1 MLGGDQ
7 SYVRC
12 KHCNSDEV
20 APSRCHG
27 LEAWLKYVGIR
38 PYRCLVCS
46 RRFFGATGRRI
57 KSVEQEDWWK

>member
-1 MLGGDQ
+1 MLGGDP

-20 APSRCHG
+20 APSRSRDV
-27 LEAWLKYVGIR
+27 ETWLKYLHVR

-46 RRFFGATGRRI
+46 RRFFGKTGRRI
-57 KSVEQEDWWK
+57 KSVEKEDWWK